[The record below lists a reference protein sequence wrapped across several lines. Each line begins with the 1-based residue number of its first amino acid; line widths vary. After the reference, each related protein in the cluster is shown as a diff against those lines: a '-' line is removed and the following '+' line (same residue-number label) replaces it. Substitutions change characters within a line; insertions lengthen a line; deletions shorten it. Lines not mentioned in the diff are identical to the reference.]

1 MRNVKSFDEFI
12 NESNED
18 KQKETWEKWK
28 SLINMSVGEIEK
40 FLESE
45 NGKDAGMKTSA
56 AHKIGIS
63 SGKESAHMLIKM
75 IPIGSSYKKA
85 AENWTPTMWKWAN
98 KQISFNS
105 RMIGAKKRIK
115 GNPYEKD
122 GEMTRWLKSLLLWGH
137 NPRK

>member
-1 MRNVKSFDEFI
+1 MEHIKTFDEFI
-12 NESNED
+12 LNEGKENQE
-18 KQKETWEKWK
+18 ETWKRWK
-28 SLINMSVGEIEK
+28 KLINMSVGEIEK
-40 FLESE
+40 FLDSE
-45 NGKDAGMKTSA
+45 NGKDAGMKTSD

-85 AENWTPTMWKWAN
+85 EENWTPTMWKWAK

-115 GNPYEKD
+115 GDPYEKN

-137 NPRK
+137 NPQK